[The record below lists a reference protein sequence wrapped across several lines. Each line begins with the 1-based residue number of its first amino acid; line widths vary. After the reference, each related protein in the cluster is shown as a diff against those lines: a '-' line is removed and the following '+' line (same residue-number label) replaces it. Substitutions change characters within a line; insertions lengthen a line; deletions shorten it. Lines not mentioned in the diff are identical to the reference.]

1 MMHAAMGLYADD
13 VDETSRCSDRWRGQI
28 KTLKKNSRQNNPS
41 HDGESLGSQKLTQVN
56 YAPFYIIIRAYMEGG
71 SLY

>member
-1 MMHAAMGLYADD
+1 M
-13 VDETSRCSDRWRGQI
+13 ERSDKDQ
-28 KTLKKNSRQNNPS
+28 KKSKQKNPA

-56 YAPFYIIIRAYMEGG
+56 YAPFYIIIRAYMEDG